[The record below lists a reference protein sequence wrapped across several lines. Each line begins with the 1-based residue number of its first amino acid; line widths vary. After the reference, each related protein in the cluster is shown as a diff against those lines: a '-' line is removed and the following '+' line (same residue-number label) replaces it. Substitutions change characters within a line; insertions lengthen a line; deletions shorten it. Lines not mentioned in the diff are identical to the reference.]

1 MPLLT
6 KSQKRTTISALRSSD
21 VRAVDQKYNEP
32 ARLWCNEEWVTAG
45 CLRCTDPRCMKFI
58 DAEIN
63 CRHFPDFSYERDLNV
78 CPVGAIKWNFD
89 KELPEI
95 AEPSSDYTDIPINH
109 VNLEAHKMFIRELDK
124 IHWNHQFQKETD
136 GIMERIYQD
145 ISQFDGRS
153 MVPNILVRNL
163 IIALNHECA
172 KAEPVMFTQE
182 WMPCIRAI

>member
-32 ARLWCNEEWVTAG
+32 TRLWCNEEWVTAG

-124 IHWNHQFQKETD
+124 IH
-136 GIMERIYQD
+136 
-145 ISQFDGRS
+145 
-153 MVPNILVRNL
+153 
-163 IIALNHECA
+163 
-172 KAEPVMFTQE
+172 
-182 WMPCIRAI
+182 